1 MAPRCN
7 VCKSE
12 RISAVTDT
20 GEVPVFCNQLCKT
33 KADAIGAPKAVIRLG
48 FCESCGHVYNS
59 LFDASQL
66 SYSPEYENSLH
77 FSEHFQRYAEEL
89 ARDLTMRYGLTGKRI
104 VEIGCGRGDFLASL
118 CHGGRNLGLGF
129 DMSYPPGEPPV
140 SKSISVQTEPYG
152 RAQGE
157 LNPDLVC
164 MRHVLEHV
172 AEPTDF
178 LRDVRSTMRDGVP
191 IYVEVPNVLYT
202 LRDGGVWDLVYEHCS
217 YFSAS
222 SLQSVLQLSGFE
234 VTQVREAFSGQFLCA
249 HARAGKSTEEA
260 RPLPEMESLVLA
272 FSSEHALKLKQW
284 RTALEELAL
293 LEKRVVSWGAGS
305 KGNTFSNLVA
315 GGDVVPYVV
324 DLNPR
329 KHGMFVA
336 GTGARIVPPEFVS
349 EYRPDVVVVMNPAY
363 ESEIRARLA
372 ALSVSPQIMVA

>member
-129 DMSYPPGEPPV
+129 DMSYPPDEPPV

-217 YFSAS
+217 YFSTS

-249 HARAGKSTEEA
+249 HARAGQSTEEA

-363 ESEIRARLA
+363 ESEIRARLS